1 MSRVSL
7 LYQRCYSALT
17 RVYSAEF
24 MNDLSTNAGR
34 HRDKLD
40 SPGAL
45 TCLISYYELEPL
57 EEPGFVILADIG
69 FAVCEFFFFVNPQHV
84 LNAFQPSAVRNPS
97 PLSSFLAYD
106 PTEDV
111 RP

>member
-1 MSRVSL
+1 
-7 LYQRCYSALT
+7 
-17 RVYSAEF
+17 
-24 MNDLSTNAGR
+24 MNDLGTNAGR

-69 FAVCEFFFFVNPQHV
+69 FAVCECFFFVNPQHV